1 MTQPTDIHLTAPV
14 ETDVSAERVRSGGP
28 STGPRHVDSVKRL
41 EVGQCHVIARTAP
54 DDLSVEA
61 MPEWVRTTTA
71 QLKGQASK
79 VQQRAKAGGPG
90 GANYTM
96 EGATTLMPISGKAIV
111 FFTITRIA

>member
-1 MTQPTDIHLTAPV
+1 MTEPTNNHLAAPV
-14 ETDVSAERVRSGGP
+14 ETDVAVERVRSGGP
-28 STGPRHVDSVKRL
+28 SSGPRHVDSVKRL

-61 MPEWVRTTTA
+61 MPEWVRTATA

-79 VQQRAKAGGPG
+79 VVQRIKASND
-90 GANYTM
+90 GANYTL

-111 FFTITRIA
+111 FFTITRTA